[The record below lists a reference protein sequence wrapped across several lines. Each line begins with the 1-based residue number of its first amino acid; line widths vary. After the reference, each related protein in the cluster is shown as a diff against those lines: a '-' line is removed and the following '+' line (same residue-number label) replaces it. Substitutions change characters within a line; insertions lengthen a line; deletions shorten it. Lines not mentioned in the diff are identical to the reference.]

1 MRVAQFSDLHFC
13 QEHLTEVDHCMTA
26 AVEAAINEGVELAVI
41 SGDATDHRLDLNAP
55 AVHRLAQHIHTLS
68 NHCPVLMLQG
78 TFLHEPPGTLN
89 PFRFMGGRFPVF
101 VADAIQQVALLENNQ
116 WVSALDGEG
125 RWVFEQFPA
134 QTKAIISCLPAVNKA
149 NLVAALGQD
158 DLGAM
163 GDTVHE
169 LLCGFGLVNQ
179 RARAEKIT
187 TIAVSHG
194 TVNGSLTEHGV
205 PMMGLDH
212 EFTVGS
218 LFAAKASAFM
228 LGHIHKSQ
236 GWEHELPGYG
246 TQRAAYAGSIGRLH
260 YGEEGE
266 KGWLFWDVDH
276 RNAAHRLMPTPAR
289 KLIHLDFPGVP
300 DMETVKEAI
309 KDAPGAFVR
318 VRYSVDKEYRHSVD
332 RDAITQAFNDAGACA
347 VKIEGRVMPILRA
360 RAEGISKM
368 GTLEDKLRQWA
379 KTTSTDA
386 APLVERLNDLAHL
399 DVKEIVKRIIDPEE
413 PSRKP
418 AVATPVASVL
428 DPHDDPENSE
438 APVSAK
444 PSHHDVFNI
453 EDLFS

>member
-13 QEHLTEVDHCMTA
+13 QEYLTEVDHCMTA
-26 AVEAAINEGVELAVI
+26 AVEAAIDEGVDLAVI

-55 AVHRLAQHIHTLS
+55 AVHRLAQHVHTLS

-78 TFLHEPPGTLN
+78 TFSHEPPGTLD

-116 WVSALDGEG
+116 WISALDGEG
-125 RWVFEQFPA
+125 SWVFEQFPA

-163 GDTVHE
+163 GDTVYE

-194 TVNGSLTEHGV
+194 TVNGSRTEHGV

-212 EFTVGS
+212 EFTVGA

-228 LGHIHKSQ
+228 LGHIHTSQ
-236 GWEHELPGYG
+236 GWEYELPGYG
-246 TQRAAYAGSIGRLH
+246 TLRAAYAGSIGRLH
-260 YGEEGE
+260 YGEEDE
-266 KGWLFWDVDH
+266 KGWLFWDVDY
-276 RNAAHRLMPTPAR
+276 RNAAYQLMPTPAR

-309 KDAPGAFVR
+309 KDAHGAFVR
-318 VRYSVDKEYRHSVD
+318 VRYSVDEEYRHSVD
-332 RDAITQAFNDAGACA
+332 RDAVTQAFKDAGACA
-347 VKIEGRVMPILRA
+347 VKIEGRVVPVLRA

-368 GTLEDKLRQWA
+368 GTLEDKLCQWA

-386 APLVERLNDLAHL
+386 EPLTERLNDLVHL
-399 DVKEIVKRIIDPEE
+399 DVEEIVKRITDPAKQVRDPVVAAPAVPGLDRHDISEKPE
-413 PSRKP
+413 AAVSTEHSRK
-418 AVATPVASVL
+418 
-428 DPHDDPENSE
+428 
-438 APVSAK
+438 
-444 PSHHDVFNI
+444 DVFNI

>member
-1 MRVAQFSDLHFC
+1 MRVAHFSDLHFC
-13 QEHLTEVDHCMTA
+13 QEHLAEVDHCMTA
-26 AVEAAINEGVELAVI
+26 AVEAAIKENVELAII

-55 AVHRLAQHIHTLS
+55 AVSRLAQLVHVLS
-68 NHCPVLMLQG
+68 NQCPVLMLQG
-78 TFLHEPPGTLN
+78 TFSHEPPGTLDL
-89 PFRFMGGRFPVF
+89 FRYMGGRFPVF
-101 VADAIQQVALLENNQ
+101 VSDAIQQVALLDDNQ
-116 WVSALDGEG
+116 WVSTLEGEG
-125 RWVFEQFPA
+125 SWVFEQFPA
-134 QTKAIISCLPAVNKA
+134 KTKAIISCLPAVNKA

-158 DLGAM
+158 DVGAM

-179 RARAEKIT
+179 RARVEGIT

-212 EFTVGS
+212 EFTIGA

-276 RNAAHRLMPTPAR
+276 CNAAYRLMPTPAR

-300 DMETVKEAI
+300 DMETIRAAI
-309 KDAPGAFVR
+309 KEAPGAFVR
-318 VRYSVDKEYRHSVD
+318 VRYSVDEEHRHSVD
-332 RDAITQAFNDAGACA
+332 RDAVALAFKTAGACA
-347 VKIEGRVMPILRA
+347 VKIEGRVLPILRA
-360 RAEGISKM
+360 RAEGISKS
-368 GTLEDKLRQWA
+368 GTLDDKLRQWA
-379 KTTSTDA
+379 ATTGTDA
-386 APLVERLNDLAHL
+386 APLTERLTDLVHL
-399 DVKEIVKRIIDPEE
+399 DVEEILKRITNPMSQPQDPVVA
-413 PSRKP
+413 PSIP
-418 AVATPVASVL
+418 APDEHVTSGNPETPVPAKVSQNDAS
-428 DPHDDPENSE
+428 
-438 APVSAK
+438 
-444 PSHHDVFNI
+444 NI
-453 EDLFS
+453 DLFS

>member
-1 MRVAQFSDLHFC
+1 MRVAHFSDLHFC
-13 QEHLTEVDHCMTA
+13 QEYLTEVDHCMSS
-26 AVEAAINEGVELAVI
+26 AVEAAIEEDVELAII

-55 AVHRLAQHIHTLS
+55 AVHRLARHVHALS

-78 TFLHEPPGTLN
+78 TFSHEPPGTLD

-116 WVSALDGEG
+116 WVSALDDEG
-125 RWVFEQFPA
+125 SWVFEQFPA
-134 QTKAIISCLPAVNKA
+134 KTKAVISCLPAVNKA

-158 DLGAM
+158 DVGAM

-179 RARAEKIT
+179 RARAEGIT

-212 EFTVGS
+212 EFTVGA
-218 LFAAKASAFM
+218 LFAAKASAFL

-266 KGWLFWDVDH
+266 KGWLFWDIDH
-276 RNAAHRLMPTPAR
+276 RNAAYRLMPTPAR

-300 DMETVKEAI
+300 DMEMVKDAI

-318 VRYSVDKEYRHSVD
+318 VRYSVDEEHRHSVD
-332 RDAITQAFNDAGACA
+332 RDAVTQAFKDAGACA
-347 VKIEGRVMPILRA
+347 VKIEGRVVPVIRA
-360 RAEGISKM
+360 RAEGISKA
-368 GTLEDKLRQWA
+368 GGLDTKLTLWA
-379 KTTSTDA
+379 ETTKSEA
-386 APLVERLNDLAHL
+386 APLTERLALLMQRSNE
-399 DVKEIVKRIIDPEE
+399 EIIQAI
-413 PSRKP
+413 
-418 AVATPVASVL
+418 
-428 DPHDDPENSE
+428 
-438 APVSAK
+438 SA
-444 PSHHDVFNI
+444 
-453 EDLFS
+453 

>member
-1 MRVAQFSDLHFC
+1 MRVAHLSDLHFC
-13 QEHLTEVDHCMTA
+13 QEHLTEVDLCMA
-26 AVEAAINEGVELAVI
+26 SAVDAAINEKVDLAII

-55 AVHRLAQHIHTLS
+55 AVSRLAQHVHALS
-68 NHCPVLMLQG
+68 NQCPVLMLQG
-78 TFLHEPPGTLN
+78 TFSHEPPGTLDL
-89 PFRFMGGRFPVF
+89 FRYVGGKFPVF

-125 RWVFEQFPA
+125 SWVFEQFPA
-134 QTKAIISCLPAVNKA
+134 KTKAIISCLPAVNKA

-158 DLGAM
+158 DVGAM

-179 RARAEKIT
+179 RARTEGIA

-212 EFTVGS
+212 EFTIGA
-218 LFAAKASAFM
+218 LFATKASAFM

-266 KGWLFWDVDH
+266 KGWLFWEVDH
-276 RNAAHRLMPTPAR
+276 RNAAYRLMPTPAR

-318 VRYSVDKEYRHSVD
+318 VRYSVDEEHRHSVD
-332 RDAITQAFNDAGACA
+332 RDAVTRAFKDAGACD
-347 VKIEGRVMPILRA
+347 VKIEGRVVPVIRA
-360 RAEGISKM
+360 RAEGISKA

-379 KTTSTDA
+379 TTTGTDA
-386 APLVERLNDLAHL
+386 TPLVERLTDLVHL
-399 DVKEIVKRIIDPEE
+399 DAEEILKMITNPMAQPQE
-413 PSRKP
+413 P
-418 AVATPVASVL
+418 AVTPDVPVL
-428 DPHDDPENSE
+428 GGHSTSERPE
-438 APVSAK
+438 APVSAN
-444 PSHHDVFNI
+444 PLHNDVYNI
-453 EDLFS
+453 DDLFS

>member
-1 MRVAQFSDLHFC
+1 MRVAHFSDLHFC
-13 QEHLTEVDHCMTA
+13 QEHLAEVDHCMTA
-26 AVEAAINEGVELAVI
+26 AVEAAIKEGIDLAII

-55 AVHRLAQHIHTLS
+55 AVSRLAQLVHALS
-68 NHCPVLMLQG
+68 NQCPVLMLQG
-78 TFLHEPPGTLN
+78 TFSHEPPGTLDL
-89 PFRFMGGRFPVF
+89 FRYMGGRFPVF

-125 RWVFEQFPA
+125 SWVFECFPA
-134 QTKAIISCLPAVNKA
+134 NTKAIISCLPAVNKA

-158 DLGAM
+158 DVGAM

-179 RARAEKIT
+179 RARAEGIT

-212 EFTVGS
+212 EFTIGA

-236 GWEHELPGYG
+236 VWEHELPGYG

-276 RNAAHRLMPTPAR
+276 RNAAYRLMPTPAR
-289 KLIHLDFPGVP
+289 KLIHLDFPGIP
-300 DMETVKEAI
+300 DMETIRAAI
-309 KDAPGAFVR
+309 KEAPGAFVR
-318 VRYSVDKEYRHSVD
+318 VRYSVDEEHRHSVD
-332 RDAITQAFNDAGACA
+332 RDAVALAFKTAGACA
-347 VKIEGRVMPILRA
+347 VKIEGRVLPVLRA
-360 RAEGISKM
+360 RAEGISKA
-368 GTLEDKLRQWA
+368 GTLDDKLRQWA
-379 KTTSTDA
+379 ATTGTDA
-386 APLVERLNDLAHL
+386 APLTERLTDLVHL
-399 DVKEIVKRIIDPEE
+399 DVEEILKRIIKPMEQPQE
-413 PSRKP
+413 P
-418 AVATPVASVL
+418 AVTLAVPALGGHSTS
-428 DPHDDPENSE
+428 ERSE
-438 APVSAK
+438 APLPSE
-444 PSHHDVFNI
+444 PSHNDVFNI
-453 EDLFS
+453 DDLFS